1 MIFNGLLK
9 NPPHHQL
16 GAQWHGDP
24 TCRKT
29 FFEICLLTSQKYV
42 SHTLTHQKLP
52 SVQSQRN
59 SPQENSWFSFLTG
72 TKTLFVYISLFL
84 TQIMFW
90 TKLPVTTAVSSKE
103 KCRFL
108 QKIGIN
114 KEEKYS
120 KSGNEITS
128 VFATKK
134 NSRGLQKTTLR
145 IFVQLYTLP

>member
-1 MIFNGLLK
+1 MNTLSYFSLMCREMIFNGLLK

-42 SHTLTHQKLP
+42 SHTLSHQKLP

-108 QKIGIN
+108 QKL
-114 KEEKYS
+114 
-120 KSGNEITS
+120 
-128 VFATKK
+128 V
-134 NSRGLQKTTLR
+134 
-145 IFVQLYTLP
+145 